1 MKLILISISGEAEK
15 LQATAALTGGAASF
29 DAEVNVF
36 VTMDALASYRKD
48 IVERKAWKAGGE
60 VGESLLKMDKT
71 FIDYLQDAKDLGNVK
86 VYGCQDSLNLLGL
99 TKDDLV
105 DIFDDIVS
113 VTDFYKFADGAQILT
128 L

>member
-1 MKLILISISGEAEK
+1 
-15 LQATAALTGGAASF
+15 
-29 DAEVNVF
+29 
-36 VTMDALASYRKD
+36 MDALASYRKE

-60 VGESLLKMDKT
+60 VGETLMKMNKT
-71 FIDYLQDAKDLGNVK
+71 FIDYLQDAKGLGNLK
-86 VYGCQDSLNLLGL
+86 VYGFQDSLNLLGL

-113 VTDFYKFADGAQILT
+113 VTEFYKFAEGAQIIT